1 MTDGECINISVT
13 SSDGWPVLFHL
24 CSFPRLD
31 VHDPDTRGR
40 LMDRID
46 QAIEELALDRC
57 KCPRYT
63 IVFTTAGDW
72 REDIDAFMA
81 HTKRSCP
88 LYQTELRLHVGKAY
102 KRPRRKMHRKGTG

>member
-1 MTDGECINISVT
+1 M
-13 SSDGWPVLFHL
+13 LFHL

-72 REDIDAFMA
+72 RRHRRLHGPHQAQLPAVPD
-81 HTKRSCP
+81 
-88 LYQTELRLHVGKAY
+88 QLRLHDRQGVQAAAPKDAPE
-102 KRPRRKMHRKGTG
+102 RNRMTTL